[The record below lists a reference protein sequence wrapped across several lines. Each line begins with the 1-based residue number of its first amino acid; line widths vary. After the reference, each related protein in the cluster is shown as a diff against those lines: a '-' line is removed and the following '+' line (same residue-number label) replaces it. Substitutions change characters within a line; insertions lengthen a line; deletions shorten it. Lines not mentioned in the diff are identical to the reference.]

1 MRSRISQPERLR
13 ALGEKLNRY
22 INKLLDIIFVSNIY
36 CIGCGAI
43 IDKSRRY
50 SLCNDCMENMS
61 WTSAKT
67 CEQCGRSLDAS
78 RMEKRCYF
86 CRTANHKYDEG
97 YPCTGYHER
106 ERKIISDL
114 KAGKQ
119 AYIAGHLAD
128 IIFDKL
134 VSLNALENI
143 DILLPVPANAKNE
156 RKRGFNQSELIASR
170 VFEKCAE
177 NVKGIQYYTDVLHRD
192 KKGMQMKGQS
202 SEERRMNIKGQIL
215 LSEAKAH
222 LVKGKVVLLIDD
234 VYTTGATVDECAKV
248 LKSAGATKVCF
259 AGFAIGN

>member
-1 MRSRISQPERLR
+1 MNKYL
-13 ALGEKLNRY
+13 
-22 INKLLDIIFVSNIY
+22 NKLLDIIFVSNIY

-119 AYIAGHLAD
+119 AHIAGHLAD

-134 VSLNALENI
+134 VSLNVLENI
-143 DILLPVPANAKNE
+143 DILLPVPANVKNE

-177 NVKGIQYYTDVLHRD
+177 
-192 KKGMQMKGQS
+192 KGMQMKGQS

-215 LSEAKAH
+215 ISEAKAH
-222 LVKGKVVLLIDD
+222 LVRGKSVLLIDD

-259 AGFAIGN
+259 ASFAIGN

>member
-1 MRSRISQPERLR
+1 MS
-13 ALGEKLNRY
+13 LGGEVNKYLS
-22 INKLLDIIFVSNIY
+22 KLLDIIFVSNIY

-86 CRTANHKYDEG
+86 CRTANHKFDEG

-134 VSLNALENI
+134 ISLDVLQDI
-143 DILLPVPANAKNE
+143 DVLLPVPANVKNE

-170 VFEKCAE
+170 VSEKCAE
-177 NVKGIQYYTDVLHRD
+177 NVKGIQYCTDVLHRD
-192 KKGMQMKGQS
+192 NKGMQMKGQS
-202 SEERRMNIKGQIL
+202 SEERRINIKGQIL

-222 LVKGKVVLLIDD
+222 LVRGKSVLLIDD

-259 AGFAIGN
+259 ASFAIGN

>member
-1 MRSRISQPERLR
+1 MS
-13 ALGEKLNRY
+13 LGGEVNKYLS
-22 INKLLDIIFVSNIY
+22 KLLDIIFVSNIY

-50 SLCNDCMENMS
+50 SLCNDCMENMA
-61 WTSAKT
+61 WTSGKV
-67 CEQCGRSLDAS
+67 CERCGRTLGES
-78 RMEKRCYF
+78 RMEKLCYF
-86 CRTANHKYDEG
+86 CRTANHSYDRG
-97 YPCTGYHER
+97 YPCTSYHER
-106 ERKIISDL
+106 EKKIISDL

-119 AYIAGHLAD
+119 AYIAGYLAE

-134 VSLNALENI
+134 VSCNALHGMEV
-143 DILLPVPANAKNE
+143 LMPVPANAKNE
-156 RKRGFNQSELIASR
+156 KRRGFNQAELITGK
-170 VFEKCAE
+170 VFEKCRE
-177 NVKGIQYYTDVLHRD
+177 NAKGLKYYTDVLRRD
-192 KKGMQMKGQS
+192 KKGVQMKGKS
-202 SEERRMNIKGQIL
+202 SEERRMSIKGQIL

>member
-1 MRSRISQPERLR
+1 MS
-13 ALGEKLNRY
+13 LGGEVNKYL
-22 INKLLDIIFVSNIY
+22 NKLLDIIFVSNIY

-134 VSLNALENI
+134 VSLNVLENI
-143 DILLPVPANAKNE
+143 DILLPVPANAK
-156 RKRGFNQSELIASR
+156 K
-170 VFEKCAE
+170 
-177 NVKGIQYYTDVLHRD
+177 
-192 KKGMQMKGQS
+192 
-202 SEERRMNIKGQIL
+202 
-215 LSEAKAH
+215 
-222 LVKGKVVLLIDD
+222 
-234 VYTTGATVDECAKV
+234 
-248 LKSAGATKVCF
+248 
-259 AGFAIGN
+259 

>member
-1 MRSRISQPERLR
+1 M
-13 ALGEKLNRY
+13 A
-22 INKLLDIIFVSNIY
+22 
-36 CIGCGAI
+36 
-43 IDKSRRY
+43 
-50 SLCNDCMENMS
+50 
-61 WTSAKT
+61 WTSGKV
-67 CEQCGRSLDAS
+67 CEQCGRTLGES
-78 RMEKRCYF
+78 RMEKLCYF
-86 CRTANHKYDEG
+86 CRTAKHNYDKG
-97 YPCTGYHER
+97 YPCTSYHER

-134 VSLNALENI
+134 VSLNVLENI
-143 DILLPVPANAKNE
+143 DILLPVPANVKNE

-177 NVKGIQYYTDVLHRD
+177 NVKRIQYYTDVLHRD

-215 LSEAKAH
+215 LSETKAH
-222 LVKGKVVLLIDD
+222 LVSGKVVLLIDD

-248 LKSAGATKVCF
+248 LKSAGAGKVCF
-259 AGFAIGN
+259 ASFAIGN

>member
-1 MRSRISQPERLR
+1 
-13 ALGEKLNRY
+13 
-22 INKLLDIIFVSNIY
+22 
-36 CIGCGAI
+36 
-43 IDKSRRY
+43 
-50 SLCNDCMENMS
+50 MENMS
-61 WTSAKT
+61 WTLGKT

-134 VSLNALENI
+134 ISLDVLQ
-143 DILLPVPANAKNE
+143 DTDVLLPVPANVKNE

-170 VFEKCAE
+170 VSEKCAE
-177 NVKGIQYYTDVLHRD
+177 NVKGIQYCTDVLHRD

-202 SEERRMNIKGQIL
+202 SEERRINIKGQIL

-222 LVKGKVVLLIDD
+222 LVKGKFVLLIDD

-248 LKSAGATKVCF
+248 LKSAGAGKVCF
-259 AGFAIGN
+259 ASFAIGN

>member
-1 MRSRISQPERLR
+1 MS
-13 ALGEKLNRY
+13 LGGEVNKYL
-22 INKLLDIIFVSNIY
+22 NKLLDIIFVSNIY

-43 IDKSRRY
+43 IDKSRKY

-61 WTSAKT
+61 WSSAKT

-119 AYIAGHLAD
+119 AYIAGCLAE

-134 VSLNALENI
+134 VSCNALHGMEV
-143 DILLPVPANAKNE
+143 LMPVPANAKNE
-156 RKRGFNQSELIASR
+156 KRRGFNQAELITGK

-177 NVKGIQYYTDVLHRD
+177 NVKGLQYYTDVLHRD
-192 KKGMQMKGQS
+192 KKGVQMKGKS
-202 SEERRMNIKGQIL
+202 SEERRMSIKGQIL
-215 LSEAKAH
+215 ISEAKAH
-222 LVKGKVVLLIDD
+222 LVRGKSVLLIDD

-259 AGFAIGN
+259 ASFAIGN

>member
-1 MRSRISQPERLR
+1 MS
-13 ALGEKLNRY
+13 LGGEVNKYLS
-22 INKLLDIIFVSNIY
+22 KLLDIIFVSNIY

-86 CRTANHKYDEG
+86 CRTANHSYDRG
-97 YPCTGYHER
+97 YPCTSYHER
-106 ERKIISDL
+106 EKKIISDL

-119 AYIAGHLAD
+119 AYIARHIAE

-134 VSLNALENI
+134 VNCNALHGIEV
-143 DILLPVPANAKNE
+143 LMPVPANAKNE
-156 RKRGFNQSELIASR
+156 KRRGFNQAELITGK

-177 NVKGIQYYTDVLHRD
+177 NVKGLQYYTDVLHRD
-192 KKGMQMKGQS
+192 KKGVQMKGKS

-215 LSEAKAH
+215 LSETKAH
-222 LVKGKVVLLIDD
+222 LVRGKTVLLIDD
-234 VYTTGATVDECAKV
+234 VYTTGATADECAKV

-259 AGFAIGN
+259 ASFAIGN